1 MARPKDDKHRKALEA
16 FVDHGA
22 GFYASGPLRGEAA
35 APGPPA
41 GHPSPG
47 AELLSGTAWIRPV
60 EDGMERL
67 TVPLPRKIA
76 EGVQSAAEGRGM
88 HLAEFVAR
96 ALKRE
101 IKRTRKKLSKD

>member
-1 MARPKDDKHRKALEA
+1 MAKTKDAKRKAMEA
-16 FVDHGA
+16 FVERGA
-22 GFYASGPLRGEAA
+22 GFYASGPLQGEAA
-35 APGPPA
+35 APEPP
-41 GHPSPG
+41 GGRPSPG
-47 AELLSGTAWIRPV
+47 AALLSGAAWSRPT

-76 EGVQSAAEGRGM
+76 EGAKAAAEGRGM

-101 IKRTRKKLSKD
+101 IKRTKKKLEED

>member
-1 MARPKDDKHRKALEA
+1 MAKPKDDKRKKAVEA

-22 GFYASGPLRGEAA
+22 GFYASGPLRIEAA
-35 APGPPA
+35 APEPCDGR
-41 GHPSPG
+41 PSPG
-47 AELLSGTAWIRPV
+47 AELLSGTAWIRPA

-76 EGVQSAAEGRGM
+76 EGTKAAAEGRGM

-101 IKRTRKKLSKD
+101 IKRTKKKLEAE

>member
-1 MARPKDDKHRKALEA
+1 MAKPRNEQRRKAVEA

-35 APGPPA
+35 SPEPPG
-41 GHPSPG
+41 GRPSPG
-47 AELLSGTAWIRPV
+47 AELLADAAWVRPA

-76 EGVQSAAEGRGM
+76 EGAQGAAEQRGM

-101 IKRTRKKLSKD
+101 IKRTKKKREAE

>member
-1 MARPKDDKHRKALEA
+1 MAKPRDPKRREALEA

-22 GFYASGPLRGEAA
+22 GFYPSGPLQGEAA
-35 APGPPA
+35 APEPPA

-47 AELLSGTAWIRPV
+47 AELLADAAWIRPA

-76 EGVQSAAEGRGM
+76 QGAQAAAESRGM

-101 IKRTRKKLSKD
+101 IKRTKKKLEAD

>member
-1 MARPKDDKHRKALEA
+1 MAKPRDEQRRKAVA
-16 FVDHGA
+16 VFVEHGA
-22 GFYASGPLRGEAA
+22 GFYASGPLRGEAE
-35 APGPPA
+35 APEPPD
-41 GHPSPG
+41 GRPSPG
-47 AELLSGTAWIRPV
+47 AELLSGAAWIRPV

-76 EGVQSAAEGRGM
+76 QGAKAAAEGRGM

-101 IKRTRKKLSKD
+101 IKRTKKKLEEE